1 MFGVMAML
9 ILTGTHVSM
18 IDFYRCFDVNR
29 SFDGIQTFVPYDRFI
44 TLDRDE
50 TIPLHISDDGDHD
63 FIAVAAA
70 IGCDPPV
77 RLTGRFVRN
86 HTAA

>member
-9 ILTGTHVSM
+9 ILTGTHVAM

-44 TLDRDE
+44 TLDRYQPTGFDQCQ
-50 TIPLHISDDGDHD
+50 LASFHKSDLSLRSNHW
-63 FIAVAAA
+63 
-70 IGCDPPV
+70 
-77 RLTGRFVRN
+77 TGN
-86 HTAA
+86 DSTL